1 MCFTKNISRGK
12 HTDRERQ
19 RNAHTGNHGKGSSF
33 VLSFLFLRFSFLS
46 STFSATTDTPRLDY
60 FSPHQSGHRPAVGPV
75 YSLAAKSMIYRP
87 QASQPH
93 GPVKGAFR
101 TAAKRPA
108 DYGAKRTRMIP
119 PPPHP
124 QLTTAGRF
132 CLIVN
137 TRTLETPLGGGHG
150 VVGPLAPAQD
160 LSVLPL

>member
-1 MCFTKNISRGK
+1 MFHKKHLKGK
-12 HTDRERQ
+12 THGQRETEKCTHWQ
-19 RNAHTGNHGKGSSF
+19 HGKGSSF
-33 VLSFLFLRFSFLS
+33 VLSFLFLRFSFLP
-46 STFSATTDTPRLDY
+46 STFSATADTPRLDY
-60 FSPHQSGHRPAVGPV
+60 FSLHQNGHRPAVGPV

-108 DYGAKRTRMIP
+108 DYGARRTRMIP